1 MGYCGKALELDP
13 ACAKARLRRA
23 RAHMGRH
30 EYEAAAADLDAVRAA
45 DPLSMEAA
53 EAAAALER
61 ARAAHRR
68 KQQATFA
75 HMFERGRLVP
85 DAPPA
90 AAVAGTHLGGA
101 AAS

>member
-13 ACAKARLRRA
+13 GCTKARLRRA
-23 RAHMGRH
+23 RAQLGRH
-30 EYEAAAADLDAVRAA
+30 EYAAAAADIEAVRAA
-45 DPLSMEAA
+45 DPLSVEAA

-90 AAVAGTHLGGA
+90 AAVAEGGEGA